1 MAEMFRVKVKGI
13 KDLQAKFRQID
24 AEMQAV
30 LPQATSAGAAVV
42 VREAKINVGKGHP
55 DFPEVITGAT
65 RRNIREVRKENSPDR
80 CVSQVGGTLSHM
92 MRLEKGF
99 MGTDRLGRR
108 FHQQPR
114 PFLRPALDEN
124 EEEIQKAF
132 EESIKRVL
140 RKRK

>member
-1 MAEMFRVKVKGI
+1 MADMFRVEVKGI
-13 KDLQAKFRQID
+13 KELQAKFRQID
-24 AEMQAV
+24 KEMQAM
-30 LPQATSAGAAVV
+30 LSQATSAGAAVV

-65 RRNIREVRKENSPDR
+65 RRNIREVRKETSPGR

-99 MGTDRLGRR
+99 MDTDRLGRR
-108 FHQQPR
+108 YHQQPR

-124 EEEIQKAF
+124 EKEINAAF
-132 EESIKRVL
+132 ETKIRQILVRHK
-140 RKRK
+140 